1 MQYRWIS
8 KGYRDYRRVRI
19 AYRIKAVFATVILIL
34 AIAFAVAL
42 YRAKDAGGEYTECS
56 IVCLRVLEYSMIF
69 IRLLTKI
76 RIFIFNNKT
85 TRLRSHEQP
94 C

>member
-8 KGYRDYRRVRI
+8 KGYRDYRRVRT

-42 YRAKDAGGEYTECS
+42 YRAKNAGGECTECL
-56 IVCLRVLEYSMIF
+56 IVRLRVLEYSMI
-69 IRLLTKI
+69 LYV
-76 RIFIFNNKT
+76 
-85 TRLRSHEQP
+85 S
-94 C
+94 